1 MGGKGVIKASV
12 WGWGGRAPTVG
23 QCVGWWGGSEPKLGG
38 LRLCPPPQRQRSLA
52 GMRKRRCG
60 ADGDPEAEDPG
71 GSENAEAESE
81 LSDAE
86 IYRREVGREPEPGG
100 GSWKVKEPRSGGVG
114 KVLEGPRAVQWL
126 GWVGRVL
133 EGRRTT
139 EWLGWVGKVLEGRR
153 TMG

>member
-1 MGGKGVIKASV
+1 M
-12 WGWGGRAPTVG
+12 
-23 QCVGWWGGSEPKLGG
+23 GG

-114 KVLEGPRAVQWL
+114 KVREGPRAVQWL

-139 EWLGWVGKVLEGRR
+139 EWLGWVGKVLEGHR